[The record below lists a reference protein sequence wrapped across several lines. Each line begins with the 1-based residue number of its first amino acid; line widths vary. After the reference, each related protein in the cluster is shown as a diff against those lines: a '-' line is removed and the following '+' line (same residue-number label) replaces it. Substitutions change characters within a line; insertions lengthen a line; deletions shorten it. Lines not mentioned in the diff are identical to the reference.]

1 MAVVGFTKLQEIFRK
16 GAGLEIAK
24 GHAKEITDIV
34 DQKVYDLLVAGERN
48 AKYNGRDVIWA
59 CDIPLTNGLEKTI
72 DLFKK
77 LEEEL
82 PVKDIVDTMAQYPAT
97 IVLEGELEKR
107 LPEITG
113 GVLLT
118 LAKIMN
124 AVDPKD
130 CTVDHEMIQT
140 AKKVLDLTV

>member
-16 GAGLEIAK
+16 GASLDIAK

-34 DQKVYDLLVAGERN
+34 DQKIYDLLVAGERN
-48 AKYNGRDVIWA
+48 AKYNDRDVIWVS
-59 CDIPLTNGLEKTI
+59 DIPITNGLEETI

-82 PVKDIVDTMAQYPAT
+82 AVKDVVETMAHYPAT
-97 IVLEGELEKR
+97 MVLEAELEKR
-107 LPEITG
+107 LPEIAG

-118 LAKIMN
+118 FAKIMK
-124 AVDPKD
+124 VVEHKD
-130 CTVDHEMIQT
+130 RTVDHEMIDT
-140 AKKVLDLTV
+140 AKDVLDLTL

>member
-16 GAGLEIAK
+16 GASLDIAK

-59 CDIPLTNGLEKTI
+59 SDVPVTNGLEKTI
-72 DLFKK
+72 DAFKK

-82 PVKDIVDTMAQYPAT
+82 PVKDIVDTMAHYPAT
-97 IVLEGELEKR
+97 MVLEAELEKR

-118 LAKIMN
+118 LAKIMK
-124 AVDPKD
+124 AVDHKD
-130 CTVDHEMIQT
+130 RTVDHEMINK
-140 AKKVLDLTV
+140 AKSVLDLTL